1 MHFCGVFLLPPRKTI
16 IFELE
21 CSEGHAPDC
30 IKKPNAKVMMMGTR
44 EENLVW
50 SQRLYVTTLCYSH
63 IVDWLQSSNVAD
75 PTLHTDTHHLK

>member
-1 MHFCGVFLLPPRKTI
+1 MIAMVKGKVPGDDVKVSLLS
-16 IFELE
+16 L
-21 CSEGHAPDC
+21 
-30 IKKPNAKVMMMGTR
+30 KPNAKVMMMGTR